1 MGWIIFDF
9 ATLIFD
15 ITFLIINI
23 IQGSLW
29 SILFGVCAGVVLTSL
44 IGEISKYRRKKL

>member
-15 ITFLIINI
+15 ITFLIANI

-29 SILFGVCAGVVLTSL
+29 AILFGVCAVVVLASL
-44 IGEISKYRRKKL
+44 VAHIGMYRRGEL